1 MTIRHSFLDLIGP
14 IKPGHKILKLRNGA
28 KLNLGDGMILSS
40 ALAQNINQP
49 VIPTENENFSFKVPN
64 QRPSVVQAAG
74 LSVEHAR
81 AIETGHSSVAS
92 PTEMRLDPMGMDNFE
107 G

>member
-1 MTIRHSFLDLIGP
+1 MSYIFVR
-14 IKPGHKILKLRNGA
+14 LKSVLNFILRNGA

-40 ALAQNINQP
+40 ALAQNVNQP

-64 QRPSVVQAAG
+64 QRPSVVQSSG
-74 LSVEHAR
+74 PSSQTVRTSVEHAR
-81 AIETGHSSVAS
+81 TVETGHSSIAS

>member
-1 MTIRHSFLDLIGP
+1 MVADR
-14 IKPGHKILKLRNGA
+14 KILKFRNGA

-74 LSVEHAR
+74 PSTQSTRTSVEHAR
-81 AIETGHSSVAS
+81 AIETAHSSVAS